1 MTQNTS
7 LPLVNINDD
16 GDKKVSEFLNWY
28 FLPKA
33 TVSENDYELIKSFW
47 VARTSNIEAASAL
60 TAALINVINEL
71 DLYAVDVLEQFDNTN
86 LKESIPLF
94 LNLSRNGVSLLGYV
108 QDKIVPPRVKQQIL
122 S

>member
-16 GDKKVSEFLNWY
+16 VDKKVSEFFNGY

-33 TVSENDYELIKSFW
+33 KVSENDYELIKSFC

-71 DLYAVDVLEQFDNTN
+71 DLYAADVLEQFDNTN